1 MPTKFWFS
9 WQKKNTICYK
19 LTCTADILALANTVK
34 IQLKPPRNANS
45 GQVTFL
51 LRDLLDDVKKH
62 NQVLDFVSK
71 MCCVK
76 PFEAIGNQL
85 KDHLMNESILCM
97 NGTLRTVHDQQK
109 EIARMKHFMNSM
121 KDMSV
126 LDSPK
131 RKIWDTH
138 WYPSAKK
145 RCKII
150 YLNIVSLCG

>member
-1 MPTKFWFS
+1 
-9 WQKKNTICYK
+9 
-19 LTCTADILALANTVK
+19 
-34 IQLKPPRNANS
+34 
-45 GQVTFL
+45 VTFL

-62 NQVLDFVSK
+62 HQVLDFVTK

-97 NGTLRTVHDQQK
+97 NGTLRAVHDQQK

-131 RKIWDTH
+131 GKICDTQILKFFTLA
-138 WYPSAKK
+138 SNLQKK
-145 RCKII
+145 VPNHLLFMWIALRIVIWQLSFKDLSQSENFIEIKSPFTPI
-150 YLNIVSLCG
+150 Y